1 MIMNV
6 LNVIY
11 KDITVNINH
20 STINIYEDYIQI
32 FFVRTQDNDC
42 KFFCQW
48 LDANRIDYEKKER
61 DSYTIIKAD
70 TNIFN
75 LDIAVKSPIKSLEV
89 YNNFYDAICKH
100 KQNIADAEA
109 IVAKYEE
116 YAAKYEEYA
125 AEKNDGISNISS
137 RKHFDE
143 YYKSFDNTL
152 LEILEYT
159 RCKYLEIVALTK
171 EYLDVSRGTL
181 PVVDELKIVYH
192 VSELFSKDDYRKLLY
207 IREYLNNKSKLSKQE
222 KQYLEMLWNLND
234 YEYPEVVK
242 EVEAIGREKFNE
254 YYDKA
259 LKFVEKDED
268 LKENIEEKLNK
279 FYQ

>member
-11 KDITVNINH
+11 KDTTVNINYF
-20 STINIYEDYIQI
+20 SINVDADYVQIYFIN
-32 FFVRTQDNDC
+32 TQDSDC

-61 DSYTIIKAD
+61 DSHTIIKVDA
-70 TNIFN
+70 NIFN
-75 LDIAVKSPIKSLEV
+75 LDIAVKSPIESSEV
-89 YNNFYDAICKH
+89 YNNFYDAICKRE
-100 KQNIADAEA
+100 QNIANAED
-109 IVAKYEE
+109 IIAKYEE
-116 YAAKYEEYA
+116 YAADKANEINA
-125 AEKNDGISNISS
+125 ISS
-137 RKHFDE
+137 REHSDE
-143 YYKSFDNTL
+143 YHKSLDNTL

-171 EYLDVSRGTL
+171 EHLDVSRGTL
-181 PVVDELKIVYH
+181 PVVDELKVAYH
-192 VSELFSKDDYRKLLY
+192 MSELFSKDDYRKLIY
-207 IREYLNNKSKLSKQE
+207 IQEYLNNKSKLPKQE
-222 KQYLEMLWNLND
+222 EQYLEILWNLDD

-242 EVEAIGREKFNE
+242 EVEAIEQKKFNE

-259 LKFVEKDED
+259 LKFVEKNED

>member
-1 MIMNV
+1 M

-11 KDITVNINH
+11 KDTTVNINH
-20 STINIYEDYIQI
+20 STINIYEDRIQI
-32 FFVRTQDNDC
+32 FFVKTQDNEC

-61 DSYTIIKAD
+61 DSYTVIKVD

-75 LDIAVKSPIKSLEV
+75 LDIAVKFPIKSSEL
-89 YNNFYDAICKH
+89 YNNFYKAIYEH
-100 KQNIADAEA
+100 ERDITNAEA
-109 IVAKYEE
+109 IIAKYEE
-116 YAAKYEEYA
+116 YATDKANEINA
-125 AEKNDGISNISS
+125 ISS
-137 RKHFDE
+137 REHSDE
-143 YYKSFDNTL
+143 YHKSLDNTL

-171 EYLDVSRGTL
+171 EHLDVSRGTL
-181 PVVDELKIVYH
+181 PVVDELKVAYH
-192 VSELFSKDDYRKLLY
+192 MSELFSKDDYRKLLY
-207 IREYLNNKSKLSKQE
+207 IQEYLNNKSELSKQE

-242 EVEAIGREKFNE
+242 EVEVIGRKKFNE
-254 YYDKA
+254 YHYKA
-259 LKFVEKDED
+259 LKFVEKHED

>member
-1 MIMNV
+1 MNM

-11 KDITVNINH
+11 KDTTVNINH

-32 FFVRTQDNDC
+32 FFVKAQDNDC

-61 DSYTIIKAD
+61 DSYTIIKVD

-75 LDIAVKSPIKSLEV
+75 LDIAVKSPIKSSEV
-89 YNNFYDAICKH
+89 YNNFYKAIYEH
-100 KQNIADAEA
+100 EHDITNAEA
-109 IVAKYEE
+109 IIAKYEE
-116 YAAKYEEYA
+116 YVADKANEI
-125 AEKNDGISNISS
+125 NVISS
-137 RKHFDE
+137 REHSDE
-143 YYKSFDNTL
+143 YHKSLDNTL

-171 EYLDVSRGTL
+171 EHLDVSRGTL
-181 PVVDELKIVYH
+181 PVVDELKVAYH

-207 IREYLNNKSKLSKQE
+207 IQEYLNNKSKLSEQK

-242 EVEAIGREKFNE
+242 EVEVIGRKKFNE

>member
-1 MIMNV
+1 MNV

-61 DSYTIIKAD
+61 DSYTIIKVD

-75 LDIAVKSPIKSLEV
+75 LDIAVKSPIKSSEV

-100 KQNIADAEA
+100 ERDIANTEA
-109 IVAKYEE
+109 LIAKYETYVNEKFNEINAINSRERSNE
-116 YAAKYEEYA
+116 YLKAL
-125 AEKNDGISNISS
+125 
-137 RKHFDE
+137 
-143 YYKSFDNTL
+143 DNTL
-152 LEILEYT
+152 VEILEFE

-171 EYLDVSRGTL
+171 EHLDVSRGTL
-181 PVVDELKIVYH
+181 PVVDELKVAYH

-207 IREYLNNKSKLSKQE
+207 IQEYLNDKSKLPKQE
-222 KQYLEMLWNLND
+222 EQYLEILWNLDD

-242 EVEAIGREKFNE
+242 KVEAIGREKFNE
-254 YYDKA
+254 YYAKA
-259 LKFVEKDED
+259 LKFVENVED

-279 FYQ
+279 IYQ

>member
-1 MIMNV
+1 MNV

-11 KDITVNINH
+11 KDTTVNINH
-20 STINIYEDYIQI
+20 STINIYENYIQI

-61 DSYTIIKAD
+61 DSYTIIKVD

-75 LDIAVKSPIKSLEV
+75 LDIAIKSPIKSSEV
-89 YNNFYDAICKH
+89 YNNLYDAIYKRER
-100 KQNIADAEA
+100 NIANAEA
-109 IVAKYEE
+109 LITKYEE
-116 YAAKYEEYA
+116 SAADKANE
-125 AEKNDGISNISS
+125 ISNINS
-137 RKHFDE
+137 RKHSNE
-143 YYKSFDNTL
+143 YRKSFDNTL

-171 EYLDVSRGTL
+171 EHLDVSRGTL
-181 PVVDELKIVYH
+181 PVIDELKVAYH
-192 VSELFSKDDYRKLLY
+192 VSELFSKDDYRKMLY
-207 IREYLNNKSKLSKQE
+207 IQEYLNDKSKLSKQE
-222 KQYLEMLWNLND
+222 EQYLEMLLNLND

-242 EVEAIGREKFNE
+242 EVEAIGRKKFNK

-259 LKFVEKDED
+259 LKFVEKDEN

>member
-1 MIMNV
+1 MNV

-11 KDITVNINH
+11 KDTTVNINH

-61 DSYTIIKAD
+61 DSYTIIKVD

-75 LDIAVKSPIKSLEV
+75 LDITVKFPIKSSEI
-89 YNNFYDAICKH
+89 YNNFYKAIYEH
-100 KQNIADAEA
+100 KRDIPNAEA
-109 IVAKYEE
+109 IIAKYEA
-116 YAAKYEEYA
+116 YATDKANEINAINFREH
-125 AEKNDGISNISS
+125 S
-137 RKHFDE
+137 DE
-143 YYKSFDNTL
+143 YHKSLDNTL

-171 EYLDVSRGTL
+171 EHLDVSRGTL
-181 PVVDELKIVYH
+181 PVVDELKVAYH

-207 IREYLNNKSKLSKQE
+207 IQEYLNNKSKLSEQE
-222 KQYLEMLWNLND
+222 EQYLEMLWNLND

-242 EVEAIGREKFNE
+242 EVEAIERKKFNE
-254 YYDKA
+254 YYAKA

-279 FYQ
+279 IYQ

>member
-1 MIMNV
+1 MNMNI
-6 LNVIY
+6 LSVIY
-11 KDITVNINH
+11 KDTTVNINYF
-20 STINIYEDYIQI
+20 SINIDEDCIQI
-32 FFVRTQDNDC
+32 YFINTQNNDC

-61 DSYTIIKAD
+61 DSYTIIKVD

-75 LDIAVKSPIKSLEV
+75 LDIAVKSPIKSSEI
-89 YNNFYDAICKH
+89 YNNFYKAICEH
-100 KQNIADAEA
+100 ERDITNAEA
-109 IVAKYEE
+109 IIAKYEE
-116 YAAKYEEYA
+116 YATDKANEINA
-125 AEKNDGISNISS
+125 ISS
-137 RKHFDE
+137 REHSGE
-143 YYKSFDNTL
+143 YHKSLDNTL

-171 EYLDVSRGTL
+171 EHLDVSRGTL
-181 PVVDELKIVYH
+181 PVVDELKVAYH
-192 VSELFSKDDYRKLLY
+192 VSELFSKDDYKKLIY
-207 IREYLNNKSKLSKQE
+207 IQEYLNNKSKLPKQE
-222 KQYLEMLWNLND
+222 EQYLKILWNLDD

-242 EVEAIGREKFNE
+242 EVKAIGQKKFNK

-259 LKFVEKDED
+259 LKFVENVED

>member
-1 MIMNV
+1 MNM
-6 LNVIY
+6 LNLIY
-11 KDITVNINH
+11 KDTTVNINH
-20 STINIYEDYIQI
+20 STINIYEDYIQ
-32 FFVRTQDNDC
+32 FFFIKTQDNNC

-48 LDANRIDYEKKER
+48 LDANRIEYEKKER
-61 DSYTIIKAD
+61 DSYTIIKVD

-75 LDIAVKSPIKSLEV
+75 LDIAVKSPIKSSEV
-89 YNNFYDAICKH
+89 YNNFYDVIRKH
-100 KQNIADAEA
+100 KQNIANAEA
-109 IVAKYEE
+109 IITKYEE
-116 YAAKYEEYA
+116 YAADKTN
-125 AEKNDGISNISS
+125 KISNINL
-137 RKHFDE
+137 RKYSDE

-171 EYLDVSRGTL
+171 EHLDVSRGTL
-181 PVVDELKIVYH
+181 PVVDELKVAYH
-192 VSELFSKDDYRKLLY
+192 MSELLSKDDYRKLLY
-207 IREYLNNKSKLSKQE
+207 IQEYLNNKSKLSKQE
-222 KQYLEMLWNLND
+222 EQYLKMLLNLND

-242 EVEAIGREKFNE
+242 EVEAIGRKKFNA

-259 LKFVEKDED
+259 LKFVEKDEN

>member
-1 MIMNV
+1 MNV

-11 KDITVNINH
+11 KDTTVNINH

-61 DSYTIIKAD
+61 DAYTIIKVD

-75 LDIAVKSPIKSLEV
+75 LDIAVKFPIKSSEL
-89 YNNFYDAICKH
+89 YNNFYKAIYEH
-100 KQNIADAEA
+100 KCDITNAEA
-109 IVAKYEE
+109 IIAKYEE
-116 YAAKYEEYA
+116 YATDKANE
-125 AEKNDGISNISS
+125 ISNISS
-137 RKHFDE
+137 RKHSDE
-143 YYKSFDNTL
+143 YHKSLDNTL

-171 EYLDVSRGTL
+171 EHLDVSRGTL
-181 PVVDELKIVYH
+181 PVVDELKVAYH

-207 IREYLNNKSKLSKQE
+207 IQEYLNNKSKLSKQE
-222 KQYLEMLWNLND
+222 EQYLEMLWKLND
-234 YEYPEVVK
+234 YEYLEVIK
-242 EVEAIGREKFNE
+242 EVEAIGRKKFNE

-259 LKFVEKDED
+259 LKFIEKNKN
-268 LKENIEEKLNK
+268 LKENIEKNLDET
-279 FYQ
+279 YQ

>member
-11 KDITVNINH
+11 KDTTVNINH

-48 LDANRIDYEKKER
+48 LDANRIDYKKKER
-61 DSYTIIKAD
+61 DSYTIIKVD

-75 LDIAVKSPIKSLEV
+75 LDIAVKSPIKSSEV

-100 KQNIADAEA
+100 ERDITNTEA
-109 IVAKYEE
+109 LIAKYETYVNEKSNEINAINSRERSNE
-116 YAAKYEEYA
+116 YLKAL
-125 AEKNDGISNISS
+125 
-137 RKHFDE
+137 
-143 YYKSFDNTL
+143 DNTL
-152 LEILEYT
+152 VEILEFE

-171 EYLDVSRGTL
+171 EHLDVSRGTL
-181 PVVDELKIVYH
+181 PVVDELKVAYH

-207 IREYLNNKSKLSKQE
+207 IQEYLNNKSKLPKQE
-222 KQYLEMLWNLND
+222 EQYLEILRNLDD
-234 YEYPEVVK
+234 YEYPEVIK
-242 EVEAIGREKFNE
+242 EVEAIGRKKFNE

-259 LKFVEKDED
+259 LKFVENVED

>member
-1 MIMNV
+1 MNV

-11 KDITVNINH
+11 KDTTVNINH

-42 KFFCQW
+42 KFFCQY
-48 LDANRIDYEKKER
+48 LDVNRIDYEKKER
-61 DSYTIIKAD
+61 DSYTIIKVD

-75 LDIAVKSPIKSLEV
+75 LDIAVKFPIKSSEL
-89 YNNFYDAICKH
+89 YNNFYKAIYEH
-100 KQNIADAEA
+100 ERNITNAEA
-109 IVAKYEE
+109 IIAKYEE
-116 YAAKYEEYA
+116 YAADKANE
-125 AEKNDGISNISS
+125 ISNISS
-137 RKHFDE
+137 RKRSNE
-143 YYKSFDNTL
+143 YHKSLDNTL

-171 EYLDVSRGTL
+171 ERLDVSRGTL
-181 PVVDELKIVYH
+181 PVADELKVAYH

-207 IREYLNNKSKLSKQE
+207 IQEYLNNKSKLSKQE
-222 KQYLEMLWNLND
+222 EQYLKMLWNLND

-242 EVEAIGREKFNE
+242 KVEAIGREKFNE

-259 LKFVEKDED
+259 LKLVKNDED

-279 FYQ
+279 LYQ

>member
-1 MIMNV
+1 MNV
-6 LNVIY
+6 LNVVY
-11 KDITVNINH
+11 KDTIVNINR

-61 DSYTIIKAD
+61 DSYTIIKVD
-70 TNIFN
+70 TNVFN
-75 LDIAVKSPIKSLEV
+75 LDIAVKSPIESSEV
-89 YNNFYDAICKH
+89 YNNFYDAIYKRE
-100 KQNIADAEA
+100 QNIANAEA
-109 IVAKYEE
+109 LITKYEE
-116 YAAKYEEYA
+116 YVADKANEI
-125 AEKNDGISNISS
+125 NNISS
-137 RKHFDE
+137 RKRSDE
-143 YYKSFDNTL
+143 YHKSLDNTL

-159 RCKYLEIVALTK
+159 RCKYLEIVALAK
-171 EYLDVSRGTL
+171 EHLDVSRGTL
-181 PVVDELKIVYH
+181 PVVDELKVAYH

-207 IREYLNNKSKLSKQE
+207 IQEYLNNKSKLSKQE

-242 EVEAIGREKFNE
+242 EVEAIGQKKFNK

-259 LKFVEKDED
+259 LKFVENVEN

>member
-1 MIMNV
+1 MNV

-11 KDITVNINH
+11 KDTTVNINH
-20 STINIYEDYIQI
+20 STINIYEGYIQI
-32 FFVRTQDNDC
+32 YFVNTQDNDC
-42 KFFCQW
+42 KFFCQY
-48 LDANRIDYEKKER
+48 LDVNRIDYEKKER
-61 DSYTIIKAD
+61 DSHTIIKVD

-75 LDIAVKSPIKSLEV
+75 LNIAVKFPIKSSEL
-89 YNNFYDAICKH
+89 YNNFYDAIYEH
-100 KQNIADAEA
+100 ERDITNAEA
-109 IVAKYEE
+109 IIAKYEE
-116 YAAKYEEYA
+116 YTTDKANE
-125 AEKNDGISNISS
+125 ISNINS
-137 RKHFDE
+137 RKHSDE

-171 EYLDVSRGTL
+171 EHLDVSRGTL
-181 PVVDELKIVYH
+181 PVVDELKVAYH
-192 VSELFSKDDYRKLLY
+192 ISELFSKDDYRKLLY
-207 IREYLNNKSKLSKQE
+207 IQEYLNNKSKSSKQE
-222 KQYLEMLWNLND
+222 KQYLGMLCNLND

-242 EVEAIGREKFNE
+242 EVEAIGRKKFNE

-259 LKFVEKDED
+259 LKFVERDED

>member
-1 MIMNV
+1 MNV

-11 KDITVNINH
+11 KDTTVNINH

-61 DSYTIIKAD
+61 DSYTIIKVD
-70 TNIFN
+70 TNVFN
-75 LDIAVKSPIKSLEV
+75 LDIAVKSPIKSSEV
-89 YNNFYDAICKH
+89 YNNFYKAIYEH
-100 KQNIADAEA
+100 ERDITNAEA
-109 IVAKYEE
+109 IIAKYEE
-116 YAAKYEEYA
+116 YAADKANEINA
-125 AEKNDGISNISS
+125 ISS
-137 RKHFDE
+137 REHSDE
-143 YYKSFDNTL
+143 YHKSLDNTL

-159 RCKYLEIVALTK
+159 RCKYLEIVALAK
-171 EYLDVSRGTL
+171 EHLDVSRGTL
-181 PVVDELKIVYH
+181 PVVDELKVAYH
-192 VSELFSKDDYRKLLY
+192 VSELFSKDDYKKLIY
-207 IREYLNNKSKLSKQE
+207 IQEYLNNKSKLPKQE
-222 KQYLEMLWNLND
+222 EQYLEILWNLDD

-242 EVEAIGREKFNE
+242 KVEAIGRKKFNE

>member
-1 MIMNV
+1 MNMST
-6 LNVIY
+6 LNVNY
-11 KDITVNINH
+11 KDTTVNINY
-20 STINIYEDYIQI
+20 SSINIDTDYIQI

-42 KFFCQW
+42 KFFCQY

-61 DSYTIIKAD
+61 ESYTIIKVD

-75 LDIAVKSPIKSLEV
+75 LDIAVKFPIKSSEL
-89 YNNFYDAICKH
+89 YNNFYKAIYEH
-100 KQNIADAEA
+100 ERDITNAEA
-109 IVAKYEE
+109 IIAKYEE
-116 YAAKYEEYA
+116 YAADKANE
-125 AEKNDGISNISS
+125 ISNISS
-137 RKHFDE
+137 RKRSDE

-171 EYLDVSRGTL
+171 EHLDVSRGTL
-181 PVVDELKIVYH
+181 PVADELKIAYH

-207 IREYLNNKSKLSKQE
+207 IQEYLNNKSKLSKQE

-242 EVEAIGREKFNE
+242 EVEAIGRKKFNE

-268 LKENIEEKLNK
+268 LKENIEKKLNEI
-279 FYQ
+279 YQ

>member
-1 MIMNV
+1 MNI

-11 KDITVNINH
+11 KDTTVNINH
-20 STINIYEDYIQI
+20 STINIDTDYIQI

-61 DSYTIIKAD
+61 DSHTIIKVD

-75 LDIAVKSPIKSLEV
+75 LDIAVKFPIKSSEL
-89 YNNFYDAICKH
+89 YNNFYKAIYEH
-100 KQNIADAEA
+100 ERDITNAEA
-109 IVAKYEE
+109 IIAKYEE
-116 YAAKYEEYA
+116 YATDKANEINA
-125 AEKNDGISNISS
+125 ISS
-137 RKHFDE
+137 REHSDE
-143 YYKSFDNTL
+143 YHKSLDNTL

-171 EYLDVSRGTL
+171 EHLDVSRGTL
-181 PVVDELKIVYH
+181 PVIDELKVAYH

-207 IREYLNNKSKLSKQE
+207 IQEYLNNKSELSKQE
-222 KQYLEMLWNLND
+222 KQYLEILWNLND

-242 EVEAIGREKFNE
+242 EVEVIGRKKFNE
-254 YYDKA
+254 YHYKA
-259 LKFVEKDED
+259 LKFVEKHED
-268 LKENIEEKLNK
+268 LKKNIEEKLNK

>member
-1 MIMNV
+1 MNV
-6 LNVIY
+6 LNIIY
-11 KDITVNINH
+11 KDTTVNINH

-61 DSYTIIKAD
+61 DSYTIIKVD
-70 TNIFN
+70 TNVFN
-75 LDIAVKSPIKSLEV
+75 LDIAVKSPIKSSEV
-89 YNNFYDAICKH
+89 YNNFYKAIYEH
-100 KQNIADAEA
+100 ERDITNAEA
-109 IVAKYEE
+109 IIAKYEE
-116 YAAKYEEYA
+116 YATDKANEINA
-125 AEKNDGISNISS
+125 ISS
-137 RKHFDE
+137 REHSDE
-143 YYKSFDNTL
+143 YRKSFDNTL

-171 EYLDVSRGTL
+171 EHLDVSRGTL
-181 PVVDELKIVYH
+181 PVVDELKIAYH
-192 VSELFSKDDYRKLLY
+192 VSELFNKDDYRKLLY
-207 IREYLNNKSKLSKQE
+207 IQEYLNDKSKLSKQE
-222 KQYLEMLWNLND
+222 EQYLEILWNLDD

-242 EVEAIGREKFNE
+242 EVEAIEQKKFNE

-259 LKFVEKDED
+259 LKFVEKDEN

>member
-1 MIMNV
+1 MNMNA

-11 KDITVNINH
+11 KDTTVNINYF
-20 STINIYEDYIQI
+20 SINIDADYIQI
-32 FFVRTQDNDC
+32 YFINTQDNDC

-61 DSYTIIKAD
+61 DSHTIIKVD

-75 LDIAVKSPIKSLEV
+75 LDIAVKSSIKSSEL

-100 KQNIADAEA
+100 KQNIANTEA
-109 IVAKYEE
+109 IIAKYEE
-116 YAAKYEEYA
+116 YAADKANE
-125 AEKNDGISNISS
+125 ISNISS
-137 RKHFDE
+137 RDYINE
-143 YYKSFDNTL
+143 YRKSFDNTL

-171 EYLDVSRGTL
+171 EHLDVSRGTL
-181 PVVDELKIVYH
+181 PVVDELKVAYH
-192 VSELFSKDDYRKLLY
+192 VSELFSKDDYRKLIY
-207 IREYLNNKSKLSKQE
+207 IQEYLNNKSKLPKQE
-222 KQYLEMLWNLND
+222 EQYLEILWNLDD

-242 EVEAIGREKFNE
+242 EVEAIGRKKFNE

-259 LKFVEKDED
+259 LKFVENVED
-268 LKENIEEKLNK
+268 LKENIEEKLDK
-279 FYQ
+279 IYQ

>member
-1 MIMNV
+1 MNMNI
-6 LNVIY
+6 LSVIY
-11 KDITVNINH
+11 KDTTVNINYF
-20 STINIYEDYIQI
+20 SINIDEDCIQI
-32 FFVRTQDNDC
+32 YFINTQNNDC
-42 KFFCQW
+42 KFFCQY

-61 DSYTIIKAD
+61 DSHTIIKVD
-70 TNIFN
+70 TNVFN
-75 LDIAVKSPIKSLEV
+75 LDIAVKSPIKSSEL
-89 YNNFYDAICKH
+89 YNNFYKAIYEH
-100 KQNIADAEA
+100 ERDITNAEA
-109 IVAKYEE
+109 IIAKYEA
-116 YAAKYEEYA
+116 YAADKANE
-125 AEKNDGISNISS
+125 ISNISS
-137 RKHFDE
+137 RKCSDE

-171 EYLDVSRGTL
+171 EHLDVSRGTL
-181 PVVDELKIVYH
+181 PVVDELKVAYH
-192 VSELFSKDDYRKLLY
+192 LSELFSKDDYRKLLY
-207 IREYLNNKSKLSKQE
+207 IQEHLNNKSKLSKQE
-222 KQYLEMLWNLND
+222 EQYLDMLWNLND

-242 EVEAIGREKFNE
+242 EVEAIGQKKFNE

>member
-1 MIMNV
+1 MNMNA

-11 KDITVNINH
+11 KDTTVNINYF
-20 STINIYEDYIQI
+20 SINIDADYIQI

-61 DSYTIIKAD
+61 DSYTIIKVD

-75 LDIAVKSPIKSLEV
+75 LDIAVKSPIKSSEV

-100 KQNIADAEA
+100 ERDIANTEA
-109 IVAKYEE
+109 LIAKYEAYVNEKSNGINAINSRERSNE
-116 YAAKYEEYA
+116 YLKAL
-125 AEKNDGISNISS
+125 
-137 RKHFDE
+137 
-143 YYKSFDNTL
+143 DNTL
-152 LEILEYT
+152 VEILEFE

-171 EYLDVSRGTL
+171 EHLDVSRGTL
-181 PVVDELKIVYH
+181 PVVDELKVAYY
-192 VSELFSKDDYRKLLY
+192 VSELFSKDDYRKLIY
-207 IREYLNNKSKLSKQE
+207 IQEYLNNKSKLPKQE
-222 KQYLEMLWNLND
+222 EQYLEILWNLDD

-242 EVEAIGREKFNE
+242 EIEAIGQKKFNE

-259 LKFVEKDED
+259 LEFMEK
-268 LKENIEEKLNK
+268 NEELQKKIKKKLNEL
-279 FYQ
+279 YQ

>member
-6 LNVIY
+6 LNVNY
-11 KDITVNINH
+11 KDKTVSINYF
-20 STINIYEDYIQI
+20 SINIDKDGTQI
-32 FFVRTQDNDC
+32 YFINTQDNDC

-48 LDANRIDYEKKER
+48 LDVNRIDYVKKER
-61 DSYTIIKAD
+61 DSYTIIIIDA
-70 TNIFN
+70 NIFN
-75 LDIAVKSPIKSLEV
+75 LDIAVKSPIESSEV

-100 KQNIADAEA
+100 KRNIANAEA
-109 IVAKYEE
+109 IIAKYEE
-116 YAAKYEEYA
+116 YAADKANE
-125 AEKNDGISNISS
+125 ISNISS
-137 RKHFDE
+137 RKHSDE
-143 YYKSFDNTL
+143 YHKSLDNTL

-171 EYLDVSRGTL
+171 EHLDVSRGTL
-181 PVVDELKIVYH
+181 PVVDELKVAYH

-207 IREYLNNKSKLSKQE
+207 IQEYLNDKSKLSKQE
-222 KQYLEMLWNLND
+222 KQYLEILWNLDD

-242 EVEAIGREKFNE
+242 KVESIGRKKFNE

-259 LKFVEKDED
+259 LKFVKNDED

>member
-11 KDITVNINH
+11 KDTTVNINH

-61 DSYTIIKAD
+61 DSYTIIKVD

-75 LDIAVKSPIKSLEV
+75 LDIAVKSPIKSSEV

-100 KQNIADAEA
+100 ERDIANTEA
-109 IVAKYEE
+109 LIAKYETYVNEKSNEINAINSRERSNE
-116 YAAKYEEYA
+116 YLKAL
-125 AEKNDGISNISS
+125 
-137 RKHFDE
+137 
-143 YYKSFDNTL
+143 DNTL
-152 LEILEYT
+152 VEILEFE

-171 EYLDVSRGTL
+171 EHLDVSRGTL
-181 PVVDELKIVYH
+181 PVVDELKVAYH

-207 IREYLNNKSKLSKQE
+207 IQEYLNNKSKLPKQE
-222 KQYLEMLWNLND
+222 KQYLEILWNLDD

-242 EVEAIGREKFNE
+242 EVEAIEREKFNE
-254 YYDKA
+254 YYAKA
-259 LKFVEKDED
+259 LKFVENVED

>member
-1 MIMNV
+1 MNINA

-11 KDITVNINH
+11 KDTTVNINYF
-20 STINIYEDYIQI
+20 SINIDADYIQI
-32 FFVRTQDNDC
+32 YFINTQDNDC

-48 LDANRIDYEKKER
+48 LDANKIDYEKKER
-61 DSYTIIKAD
+61 NSHTSIKVD
-70 TNIFN
+70 TNVFN
-75 LDIAVKSPIKSLEV
+75 LDIAVKSPIESSEV
-89 YNNFYDAICKH
+89 YNNFYDAICKRE
-100 KQNIADAEA
+100 QNIANAEA
-109 IVAKYEE
+109 IIAKYEE
-116 YAAKYEEYA
+116 YAADKFNE
-125 AEKNDGISNISS
+125 ISNISL
-137 RKHFDE
+137 RKHSNE
-143 YYKSFDNTL
+143 YHKSFDNTL

-171 EYLDVSRGTL
+171 EHLDVSRGTL
-181 PVVDELKIVYH
+181 PVVDELKIAYH

-207 IREYLNNKSKLSKQE
+207 IQEYLNNKSKLSKQE
-222 KQYLEMLWNLND
+222 EQYLKILWNLDD

-242 EVEAIGREKFNE
+242 KVEAIGQKKFNE

-259 LKFVEKDED
+259 LKFMEKNED

>member
-1 MIMNV
+1 MNV
-6 LNVIY
+6 LNIIY
-11 KDITVNINH
+11 KDTTVNINH

-48 LDANRIDYEKKER
+48 LNANRIDYEKKER
-61 DSYTIIKAD
+61 DSYTIIKVD

-75 LDIAVKSPIKSLEV
+75 LDIAVKSPIKSSEV
-89 YNNFYDAICKH
+89 YNNFYDAICKRE
-100 KQNIADAEA
+100 QNIANAEA
-109 IVAKYEE
+109 IIAKYEE
-116 YAAKYEEYA
+116 YAADKANE
-125 AEKNDGISNISS
+125 ISNISS
-137 RKHFDE
+137 RKHSDE
-143 YYKSFDNTL
+143 YHKSFDNTL

-171 EYLDVSRGTL
+171 EHLDVSRGTL
-181 PVVDELKIVYH
+181 PVVDELKVAYH

-207 IREYLNNKSKLSKQE
+207 IQEYLNNKSKLSKQE
-222 KQYLEMLWNLND
+222 KQYLKMLWNLND

-242 EVEAIGREKFNE
+242 EVEAIGRKKFNE
-254 YYDKA
+254 YYAKA
-259 LKFVEKDED
+259 LKFMEKDED
-268 LKENIEEKLNK
+268 LKDKIEKKLNE